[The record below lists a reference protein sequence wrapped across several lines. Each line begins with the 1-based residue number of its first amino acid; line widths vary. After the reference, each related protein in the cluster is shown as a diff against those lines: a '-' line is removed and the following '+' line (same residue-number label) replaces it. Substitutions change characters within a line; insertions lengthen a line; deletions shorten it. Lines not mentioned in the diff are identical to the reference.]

1 MPTVRVERVLHVRD
15 LKLLLA
21 GGVIHTRSPML
32 HRSRKQGEF
41 QSGEVVTAIRLCL
54 DTALEVERIM
64 REARMFGQVVTA
76 MVSCHGLPD
85 FLEVRPNPRRP

>member
-32 HRSRKQGEF
+32 HRSVKGGEF
-41 QSGEVVTAIRLCL
+41 HLGEVVTAIRLCP
-54 DTALEVERIM
+54 DTANEVERVM
-64 REARMFGQVVTA
+64 RRARMERQGQLRE
-76 MVSCHGLPD
+76 MRSCHGLPD
-85 FLEVRPNPRRP
+85 FHNGGGR